1 VTVKCLAKMIKANPQ
16 NSLSAQRDKL
26 IFSKGALAASV
37 LMAGLLLTAPVPSF
51 LMRSLHWQAA
61 VFSTAAA
68 AFYFLFFILCRQIKK
83 QVEILNSGLSGEN
96 RGVQLLKDLP
106 ANYTVVS
113 DLNLQHNGYKSQID
127 HCVIGPN
134 GIFLIETKNV
144 AGVVSGRRE
153 SNNLVHS
160 RKIKGGEVQR
170 RELYNPLKQVM
181 GHARTVESILK
192 DAGVSAK
199 VKPMVYFS
207 NSYIRLNVNF
217 HRGDAFV
224 PGKGAEMLRYIVKYK
239 CDAPMGPEEQERAK
253 KALLACHQK

>member
-1 VTVKCLAKMIKANPQ
+1 MIKANPQ
-16 NSLSAQRDKL
+16 NSLSAQRDRL
-26 IFSKGALAASV
+26 IFGKGSLAACAFM
-37 LMAGLLLTAPVPSF
+37 LGLLLTAPIPSF
-51 LMRSLHWQAA
+51 LMRYCYWQAA
-61 VFSTAAA
+61 LFGAVSVF
-68 AFYFLFFILCRQIKK
+68 FYVVCFILCRQIKK

-96 RGVQLLKDLP
+96 RGVQLLKGLP
-106 ANYTVVS
+106 ADYTVVS

-153 SNNLVHS
+153 SNQLLHS
-160 RKIKGGEVQR
+160 RKIKGGTLQE

-181 GHARTVESILK
+181 GHARTVENILK
-192 DAGVSAK
+192 DAGIAAK

-207 NSYIRLNVNF
+207 NSYIKLNVNF

-224 PGKGAEMLRYIVKYK
+224 PGKSMEMLKYIQKYK
-239 CDAPMGPEEQERAK
+239 CAVLLTTEQQEKAK
-253 KALLACHQK
+253 KAILACHQK